1 MVENGK
7 ITSDDGLIIGTG
19 CHNDALSFVKKLQ
32 HLLATIVSGHLL
44 RSYVSHDSFSSMI
57 PPLPGE
63 GL

>member
-44 RSYVSHDSFSSMI
+44 RSYVSHDPFSSMI
-57 PPLPGE
+57 
-63 GL
+63 